1 MWHNINR
8 KEQNSECKQTTN
20 YTVRSK
26 TVRSNWRVTGK
37 NFTWHQTAAGRY
49 SRRSLE
55 KNKITFSIRIWKLH
69 LLISHRHYY
78 WSGEPGLQTSPN
90 TCKAVLLI
98 IQNVLKRQNDSTLL
112 FTTNFCDVRSSCRTI
127 TADHT
132 LTEWQT
138 RRNDRCRCAL
148 DHHKRRT
155 FNLSRKHLLPL
166 PACQQQ
172 LLFYPQS
179 TE

>member
-138 RRNDRCRCAL
+138 RRTTAAAVPSIITKDEPSTSHENIYFPSLRVSNSCYF
-148 DHHKRRT
+148 T
-155 FNLSRKHLLPL
+155 
-166 PACQQQ
+166 
-172 LLFYPQS
+172 PQS